1 MRSGEEC
8 AEQARRFIRL
18 AAKEPDPET
27 KKRLLGLAM
36 ANKALV
42 RLATI
47 RAGKKSGPAP
57 SPTAGR
63 PLVVQRDVITGEP
76 IPPAEAVVPLPE
88 EALPDQAALVP
99 ERAVEKGAPP
109 SPGDQVHGHGQN
121 SSTGLSKT
129 SRSSRWTS
137 ETTVPISILAGAA
150 LIALAIL
157 FVFRWEIVSPSP
169 AVTHRLDRWTGQI
182 VFCIHT
188 ARKMLCE

>member
-1 MRSGEEC
+1 MRSAQEC
-8 AEQARRFIRL
+8 AEQARRFVRL
-18 AAKEPDPET
+18 AAKEQDPEL
-27 KKRLLGLAM
+27 KKRLLRHAKNHQVLARV
-36 ANKALV
+36 AN
-42 RLATI
+42 I
-47 RAGKKSGPAP
+47 RAGKKSGPLP

-76 IPPAEAVVPLPE
+76 IPLAEAVVPLPE
-88 EALPDQAALVP
+88 EALPEQAASVL

-109 SPGDQVHGHGQN
+109 SAGDQVHGHGQN
-121 SSTGLSKT
+121 SYTGLSKT

-169 AVTHRLDRWTGQI
+169 AITHRLDRWTGQI

-188 ARKMLCE
+188 ARKFVCD